1 MSKKSQAHRD
11 LRAFNQAA
19 REAERAAL
27 AAKLPLTNEQLEAL
41 LDAIDAAVTTSGC
54 DHSDRHARAWLEEQ
68 ALPAEGIL
76 GALREMGGYCD
87 CEIVLNVEPEDIFGA
102 QQSRRRGPPGEEPTT

>member
-1 MSKKSQAHRD
+1 MTKKSQAHRD

-54 DHSDRHARAWLEEQ
+54 DHSDRHARAWLEEH
-68 ALPAEGIL
+68 ALPTEVVL

-87 CEIVLNVEPEDIFGA
+87 CEIVLNVEPEDIFGSS
-102 QQSRRRGPPGEEPTT
+102 QPPRRGPPSKPPTT